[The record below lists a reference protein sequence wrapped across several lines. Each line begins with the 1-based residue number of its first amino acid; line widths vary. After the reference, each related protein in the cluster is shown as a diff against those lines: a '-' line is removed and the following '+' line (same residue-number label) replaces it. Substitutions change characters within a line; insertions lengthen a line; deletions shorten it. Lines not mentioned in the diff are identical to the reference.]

1 MCGKTQG
8 NDMVSGDGI
17 CNVDIELTI
26 DNPSSISHCNGSSLD
41 LNTFSTRNDSHSC
54 VDSPCISCVNCLNKC
69 HDDMLAMSCGHDIN
83 ASISSSCC
91 VSNNVGET

>member
-1 MCGKTQG
+1 
-8 NDMVSGDGI
+8 MVSGDGN

-26 DNPSSISHCNGSSLD
+26 DNSSSISHCNGSSLD
-41 LNTFSTRNDSHSC
+41 LNTSRTRN
-54 VDSPCISCVNCLNKC
+54 PCISCVNCLNKY

-91 VSNNVGET
+91 V